1 MTNRERWLM
10 IGLVALWALLFLP
23 NLRTSPNWYGDE
35 GEWMEKCW
43 QLANGQA
50 RIGPVSNDFVY
61 PYPYPPLYMWVTGTA
76 LRLFGNDVVVGRA
89 VGVLT
94 ALAAAGI
101 LFWIGRRLKDE
112 WLGFFCAAALLV
124 YENADVNFRWV
135 RSHPMTGMFALA
147 SVGFLIRYL
156 NDKRLRDLAL
166 AGMFTALATACN
178 YYAVGMIP
186 GVIAVAVWVNWKRW
200 RELPAWRDV
209 LVAGLTAGGFGLV
222 FVGWY
227 LMAHG
232 GVPHLLAQVKLMG
245 GMAQSPPVS
254 EVITRIGR
262 FCFNTPTAFTATGP
276 TGRDWWLV
284 LAVVGMAAFP
294 VGRLRVWLVAWVVLL
309 MWPIFRKQDNV
320 SWFFYPAMIFLPVM
334 ALGVGGALEQAGR
347 LAGKALKSSALPVRL
362 APGVVVLVLW
372 CWPTF
377 GKAWSHFDTLIDAF
391 TQQSVA
397 DADAALAFVN
407 ANTTSEDF
415 VLVPK
420 QVYWLVKHA
429 RKSMLSH
436 CDPYNGKTNGAWPA
450 PVPRE
455 DYWFDCRW
463 QAAKYAVLAS
473 GTSQRGQGIGIDLV
487 YTRGA
492 AGGQEAVAG
501 MLAENWRVVFPP
513 NAQVVYPQQL
523 GGRWPVAVGTEYM
536 VLGNPR
542 LMK

>member
-1 MTNRERWLM
+1 MLAVVW
-10 IGLVALWALLFLP
+10 GLLYLP

-35 GEWMEKCW
+35 GEWMELCR
-43 QLANGQA
+43 QMAGGHA

-61 PYPYPPLYMWVTGTA
+61 PYPYPPLYMWVTGAA

-89 VGVLT
+89 VGALT

-112 WLGFFCAAALLV
+112 WFGFLCAAALLV

-135 RSHPMTGMFALA
+135 RSHPMTGLFALA

-156 NDKRLRDLAL
+156 HDKRLRDLAV
-166 AGMFTALATACN
+166 AGMFTSLATACN

-186 GVIAVAVWVNWKRW
+186 GVIVVAVWVNWRRW
-200 RELPAWRDV
+200 REWPAWRDV
-209 LVAGLTAGGFGLV
+209 VVAGLTAGAFGLI
-222 FVGWY
+222 FVTWF
-227 LMAHG
+227 LAAHG
-232 GVPHLLAQVKLMG
+232 GLPHLREQVKLMG
-245 GMAQSPPVS
+245 GLTQPPALS
-254 EVITRIGR
+254 EVITRIGK
-262 FCFNTPTAFTATGP
+262 FCFDTPTAFTPAGP

-284 LAVVGMAAFP
+284 LAAVGLVVFP

-309 MWPIFRKQDNV
+309 MWPIFRKQENV

-347 LAGKALKSSALPVRL
+347 LAGKALKSSALPIRL
-362 APGVVVLVLW
+362 APGVLVLVLW

-377 GKAWSHFDTLIDAF
+377 SKAWSHFDTLIDAF
-391 TQQSVA
+391 TQQSVP
-397 DADAALAFVN
+397 DAEAAMAFVN
-407 ANTTSEDF
+407 ANTTSADF

-420 QVYWLVKHA
+420 QIYWLVQHA

-436 CDPYNGKTNGAWPA
+436 CDPYNGQTNGAWPA
-450 PVPRE
+450 PIPRD
-455 DYWFDCRW
+455 DYWFDCSW
-463 QAAKYAVLAS
+463 QNAKYAVIAS
-473 GTSQRGQGIGIDLV
+473 GVDRQGRPFGIDLT

-492 AGGQEAVAG
+492 GGGQDVVAG
-501 MLAENWRVVFPP
+501 MVAEHWPVVFPP
-513 NAQVVYPQQL
+513 QAQVVYPSQL

-536 VLGNPR
+536 VLANPR
-542 LMK
+542 LVK